1 MSSRSAILGRLRAAR
16 RPFAE
21 VPPLA
26 EHRPVVPLE
35 ETSRL
40 ELMAHFVDA
49 AVKLGCTV
57 HVFDDEADALAHL
70 LALLE
75 PESAVL
81 AWDPAYIPL
90 PGLNDGLKRKGIRMV
105 RGDPGARVGITGVD
119 AGLAGTGSLV
129 LCSGVGKPRLASLLP
144 PLHIA
149 VMTADQLYPGLEA
162 WLAAMS
168 AGAPDRLGATSSISV
183 ISGPS
188 RTGDIG
194 NIPVRGVHGPG
205 EVHVLLIRTHP
216 HHPPSAT

>member
-21 VPPLA
+21 VPPVA
-26 EHRPVVPLE
+26 ERRPVVPLD
-35 ETSRL
+35 ETSPV
-40 ELMAHFVDA
+40 ELMAHFVSA

-57 HVFDDEADALAHL
+57 HVFDDDADALAHL

-90 PGLNDGLKRKGIRMV
+90 PGLSDKLMEKGIRVV
-105 RGDPGARVGITGVD
+105 RGDPEVRIGITGVD

-144 PLHIA
+144 PLHVA
-149 VMTADQLYPGLEA
+149 VLTADQLYPGLEA
-162 WLAAMS
+162 WLAAIS
-168 AGAPDRLGATSSISV
+168 AGGPDRPGTTSSISV

-194 NIPVRGVHGPG
+194 NISVRGVHGPG
-205 EVHVLLIRTHP
+205 EVHVLLIR
-216 HHPPSAT
+216 S

>member
-21 VPPLA
+21 VLPVA
-26 EHRPVVPLE
+26 EHRPVVPLD
-35 ETSRL
+35 ETSPL
-40 ELMAHFVDA
+40 ELMAHFVGA

-57 HVFDDEADALAHL
+57 HVFDDDADALAHL

-90 PGLNDGLKRKGIRMV
+90 PGLSDKLMEKGIRVV
-105 RGDPGARVGITGVD
+105 RGDPEVRIGITGVD

-144 PLHIA
+144 PLHVA
-149 VMTADQLYPGLEA
+149 VVTADQLNPGLEA
-162 WLAAMS
+162 WLAAIS
-168 AGAPDRLGATSSISV
+168 AGGPDRPGTTSSISV

-194 NIPVRGVHGPG
+194 NISVRGVHGPG
-205 EVHVLLIRTHP
+205 EVHVLLIR
-216 HHPPSAT
+216 S

>member
-21 VPPLA
+21 VPPVA
-26 EHRPVVPLE
+26 ERRPVVPLD
-35 ETSRL
+35 ETSPV
-40 ELMAHFVDA
+40 ELMAHFVSA

-57 HVFDDEADALAHL
+57 HVFDDDADALAHL

-90 PGLNDGLKRKGIRMV
+90 PGLSDKLMEKGIRVV
-105 RGDPGARVGITGVD
+105 RGDPEVRIGITGVD

-144 PLHIA
+144 PLHVA
-149 VMTADQLYPGLEA
+149 VVTADQLYPGLEA
-162 WLAAMS
+162 WLAAIS
-168 AGAPDRLGATSSISV
+168 AGGPDRPGTTSSISV

-194 NIPVRGVHGPG
+194 NISVRGVHGPG
-205 EVHVLLIRTHP
+205 EVHVLLIR
-216 HHPPSAT
+216 S

>member
-21 VPPLA
+21 VPPGA
-26 EHRPVVPLE
+26 ERRPVVPLD
-35 ETSRL
+35 ETSPV
-40 ELMAHFVDA
+40 ELMAHFVSA

-57 HVFDDEADALAHL
+57 HVFDDDADALAHL

-90 PGLNDGLKRKGIRMV
+90 PGLSDKLMEKGIRVV
-105 RGDPGARVGITGVD
+105 RGDPEVRIGITGVD

-144 PLHIA
+144 PLHVA
-149 VMTADQLYPGLEA
+149 VVTADQLYPGLEA
-162 WLAAMS
+162 WLAAIS
-168 AGAPDRLGATSSISV
+168 AGGPDRPGTTSSISV

-194 NIPVRGVHGPG
+194 NISVRGVHGPG
-205 EVHVLLIRTHP
+205 EVHVLLIR
-216 HHPPSAT
+216 S

>member
-21 VPPLA
+21 VPPVA
-26 EHRPVVPLE
+26 ERRPVVPLD
-35 ETSRL
+35 ETSPV
-40 ELMAHFVDA
+40 ELMAHFVSA

-57 HVFDDEADALAHL
+57 HVFDDDADALAHL

-90 PGLNDGLKRKGIRMV
+90 PGLSDKLMEKGIRVV
-105 RGDPGARVGITGVD
+105 RGAPEVRIGITGVD

-144 PLHIA
+144 PLHVA
-149 VMTADQLYPGLEA
+149 VLTADQLYPGLEA
-162 WLAAMS
+162 WLAAIS
-168 AGAPDRLGATSSISV
+168 AGGPDRPGTTSSISV

-194 NIPVRGVHGPG
+194 NISVRGVHGPG
-205 EVHVLLIRTHP
+205 EVHVLLIR
-216 HHPPSAT
+216 S